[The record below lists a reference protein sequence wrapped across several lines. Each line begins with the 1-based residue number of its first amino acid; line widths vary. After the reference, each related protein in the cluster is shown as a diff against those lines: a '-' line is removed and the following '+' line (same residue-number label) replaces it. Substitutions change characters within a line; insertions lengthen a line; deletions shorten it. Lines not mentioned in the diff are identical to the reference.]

1 MLPIIALRHTQRHHL
16 TESSTH
22 QIISYIPCNI
32 RFISVERINEEGHE
46 AYLDTF
52 INADLIKA
60 SVSDLM
66 E

>member
-1 MLPIIALRHTQRHHL
+1 MLPIIALRHTQRHHRS
-16 TESSTH
+16 ESNTH

-32 RFISVERINEEGHE
+32 RFISVERINEEGYE

-60 SVSDLM
+60 SVSDLK